1 MSLDR
6 VRLFIMNGKPPESAS
21 APAAIAKAMGHI
33 YRRGMTTISG
43 GNISVRDDG
52 GDIWITP
59 AQIDK
64 GRLRPSDIV
73 RVTADGRVA
82 GRHAAS
88 SEYPAHRLIFRE
100 RDDLRAIIHA
110 HPAGLVVFSICHKTP
125 DTAILPAV
133 HDLCGEVGYAP
144 YERSGSEALG
154 RQVAAAFAGA
164 CNCLVLENHGVVV
177 GGADLRQALARFEA
191 LEQTARTI
199 IRAAALG
206 PIRRLDA
213 VQLDR
218 ARASAAVLA
227 DCEAPSPAEREESLR
242 KEICRFARRAYRQSL
257 TISGGGGMSGR
268 LDGRAFLI
276 TSLDAD
282 WRTIEPD
289 DLVPVVGWTC
299 PAGRRPDRAV
309 LVHEAIY
316 RRHPRVAAIITAAAP
331 STAAFSVTGAH
342 LDSRATG
349 EGYFFL
355 GDVATISFDAFHG
368 QADHLAAAV
377 GPDRPAWLVENE
389 GALVLG
395 TSVLSAYDRLEVLES
410 TAEALIGGRSVGGAV
425 PLQPRAI
432 EELGGPSSP
441 IA

>member
-1 MSLDR
+1 
-6 VRLFIMNGKPPESAS
+6 MNGKPPESAS
-21 APAAIAKAMGHI
+21 PPAAIAEAMGHI

-43 GNISVRDDG
+43 GNISVRDDD

-64 GRLRPSDIV
+64 GNLRPDDIV

-88 SEYPAHRLIFRE
+88 SEYPAHRRIFQV

-110 HPAGLVVFSICHKTP
+110 HPAGLVAFSICHKTP
-125 DTAILPAV
+125 DTAILPEV
-133 HDLCGEVGYAP
+133 HDLCGPVGYAT

-154 RQVAAAFAGA
+154 RQVAAAFAGE
-164 CNCLVLENHGVVV
+164 CRCVVLENHGVMI
-177 GGADLRQALARFEA
+177 GDLDLRQALARFEA

-199 IRAAALG
+199 IGAAALG
-206 PIRRLDA
+206 PIHCLSA
-213 VQLDR
+213 VELDR
-218 ARASAAVLA
+218 ARASAATLA
-227 DCEAPSPAEREESLR
+227 ECEAPSPADREEALR
-242 KEICRFARRAYRQSL
+242 REICQFARRGYRQSL
-257 TISGGGGMSGR
+257 TISGGGGLSAR
-268 LDGRAFLI
+268 LDGRTFII
-276 TSLDAD
+276 TARDVG
-282 WRTIEPD
+282 WRMVEAD
-289 DLVPVVGWTC
+289 DLVLVEGRSC

-309 LVHEAIY
+309 LLHEAIY
-316 RRHPRVAAIITAAAP
+316 RRHPRVMAIVTAAAP
-331 STAAFSVTGAH
+331 NTAAFSVTGAH

-368 QADHLAAAV
+368 RADHLAATV

-395 TSVLSAYDRLEVLES
+395 TSVLGAYDRLEVLES
-410 TAEALIGGRSVGGAV
+410 TAEALIRSRRVGGPV
-425 PLQPRAI
+425 PLTPRAI

-441 IA
+441 HRLGRP